1 MDNSCPLTDEDLM
14 VLAVQSIDWSDQ
26 NFRRDPSRAILT
38 QSLRLRGEFRADS
51 LTRRVLAS
59 TPIPATLVSA
69 ELEQTSN
76 RYYVEFRPLG
86 RNPDGSERDIEH
98 ARTDRT
104 DGRGGMRVA
113 AVCSTLKVGERYI
126 VHKTTESGSDGK
138 KHRVMTWIEKIR

>member
-1 MDNSCPLTDEDLM
+1 M
-14 VLAVQSIDWSDQ
+14 
-26 NFRRDPSRAILT
+26 
-38 QSLRLRGEFRADS
+38 
-51 LTRRVLAS
+51 S

-126 VHKTTESGSDGK
+126 VYKTTESGSDGK

>member
-69 ELEQTSN
+69 ELEQTNN

-86 RNPDGSERDIEH
+86 RNPDGSERDIEQRPNGPH
-98 ARTDRT
+98 RRARRDARR
-104 DGRGGMRVA
+104 GRVLHLEGRR
-113 AVCSTLKVGERYI
+113 AV
-126 VHKTTESGSDGK
+126 
-138 KHRVMTWIEKIR
+138 HRL